1 MEKRAL
7 LVQPG
12 KASRISEHH
21 SAPRFLVAE
30 IQRIL
35 EQPKQVIQCLLH
47 LEVHYYSVTGLV
59 VVSKLLSSY
68 FMHMIIFAVL
78 IDFHIPPS
86 IPCPDF
92 GVYQRC
98 FLDQMMRLLR
108 SRNEI
113 DISIKWDCRSV
124 RFILLCVSLLLFT
137 YSTLSFWFF
146 CL

>member
-113 DISIKWDCRSV
+113 DISIK
-124 RFILLCVSLLLFT
+124 
-137 YSTLSFWFF
+137 
-146 CL
+146 